1 MKCPTCLKELSKKKL
16 DSFDVAMCDSCRGIW
31 VDSFTFEEIKHAE
44 LPFADLLKVRIWDDM
59 KKHKERVYWIGKENM
74 SDEELI
80 LSHIAHRIL
89 SGFYNSYN
97 GSYGSSVILD
107 MMNKQTNGDSEF
119 TI

>member
-1 MKCPTCLKELSKKKL
+1 MHTVDTTFKITFTDEQYEQSSKYV
-16 DSFDVAMCDSCRGIW
+16 S
-31 VDSFTFEEIKHAE
+31 
-44 LPFADLLKVRIWDDM
+44 DM
-59 KKHKERVYWIGKENM
+59 KKHKDRVYWIGKEDM
-74 SDEELI
+74 SDDELI

-119 TI
+119 SI